1 MRSDGPLS
9 LVAEAA
15 LFYETVAERLEP
27 DLKAAGLTLSAFEL
41 LSAVHAARGRSH
53 QAELARRLGI
63 SPPTLCETL
72 RVAVRQGWVMQ
83 QEDPSDARVRRIQ
96 LTPAGSE
103 ALARVLAAL
112 DRIEQ
117 EATEALG
124 PERAA
129 DLASALREASVRLR
143 RA

>member
-9 LVAEAA
+9 LVAEVA

-27 DLKAAGLTLSAFEL
+27 DLKAAGLTMGAFEL
-41 LSAVHAARGRSH
+41 LSAVHAARGRAH

-72 RVAVRQGWVMQ
+72 RVAVRQGWVVQ
-83 QEDPSDARVRRIQ
+83 QEDPADARVRRIQ
-96 LTPAGSE
+96 LTSAGSQ
-103 ALARVLAAL
+103 AMTKVLAAL
-112 DRIEQ
+112 DRLEH
-117 EATEALG
+117 EAAEALG
-124 PERAA
+124 AQRTA

>member
-27 DLKAAGLTLSAFEL
+27 DLKAAGLTLGAFEL
-41 LSAVHAARGRSH
+41 LSAVHAARGRAH

-63 SPPTLCETL
+63 SPPTLCEAL
-72 RVAVRQGWVMQ
+72 RVAVREGWVL
-83 QEDPSDARVRRIQ
+83 QEADPSDARVRRVR

-103 ALARVLAAL
+103 ALTRVLSAL
-112 DRIEQ
+112 DRLEQ
-117 EATEALG
+117 EAAEALG
-124 PERAA
+124 AERAA
-129 DLASALREASVRLR
+129 DLAASLREASVRLR